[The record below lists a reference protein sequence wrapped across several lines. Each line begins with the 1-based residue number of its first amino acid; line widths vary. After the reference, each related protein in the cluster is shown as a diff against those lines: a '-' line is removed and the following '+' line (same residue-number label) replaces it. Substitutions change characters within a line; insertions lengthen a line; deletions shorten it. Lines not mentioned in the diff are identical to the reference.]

1 MNERDREIE
10 VALILCDDDAELLAQ
25 RIAALNRLGGF
36 QLATASSQTIRD
48 SYFDSPDSRL
58 AAAHLALR
66 LRELD
71 GDVWLG
77 LKGRVREDIGVLTD
91 RLEIEARWSESAL
104 KRIARELSSQGVV
117 LTFPENDFEA
127 EPVGQLLAAGLVL
140 RQRRETWRDRRLVI
154 DIGRS
159 SEPVAELA
167 IDLVAFDVDGVPV
180 VVREVEIEA
189 MSREATPA
197 VERIVDALY
206 AEFPDGLRRWPYPK
220 LLTGEGIRVL
230 KEVDDF
236 ADLLKPNGLL
246 RPDGYRRLDQILK
259 AAFR

>member
-25 RIAALNRLGGF
+25 RIAALDRLDGF
-36 QLATASSQTIRD
+36 QLVTASSQTIRD

-71 GDVWLG
+71 GNAWLG
-77 LKGRVREDIGVLTD
+77 LKGRPREEIGVLTD
-91 RLEIEARWSESAL
+91 RLEIEARWSGSAL

-117 LTFPENDFEA
+117 LNFPENDSEA
-127 EPVGQLLAAGLVL
+127 GPTGQLLAAGLVL
-140 RQRRETWRDRRLVI
+140 RQQRETWRDRRLVI
-154 DIGRS
+154 DTGRD

-167 IDLVAFDVDGVPV
+167 IDLVAFDIDGVPV

-189 MSREATPA
+189 MSREAAPA

-206 AEFPDGLRRWPYPK
+206 AKFPDRLRRWPYPK
-220 LLTGEGIRVL
+220 LLTGEGIGVL
-230 KEVDDF
+230 KEMADF
-236 ADLLKPNGLL
+236 ADLLEPNGLL
-246 RPDGYRRLDQILK
+246 RPAGYHRLDQVLK
-259 AAFR
+259 ADFR